1 MLKLNINFTNLRRR
15 QLETLKPMELLLTIL
30 GEI

>member
-15 QLETLKPMELLLTIL
+15 QLETLQPMELLLTIL
-30 GEI
+30 SEI